1 MPRFSNKTQD
11 SSEPTDTG
19 TPAGGTSTATQD
31 LADKGIVEST
41 PEDKGMSGD
50 QVVLQK
56 NTIFSST
63 SYQYPDRTIKPNQ
76 DDFAKIKNDGIYD
89 TRFVNQPSLRSL
101 QRGNPSVPFVY
112 NGPQLIDE
120 TSGTA
125 RIAGPGYS
133 ANGDDV
139 QAEFFGVTSP
149 GERALLISTATKLG
163 LFFNS
168 KPSPSMVAG
177 TGLNN
182 TDANAVQG
190 LLNYSTKSGYT
201 WRTVAARLSSGM
213 IASPIISGSGSGSSY
228 SVVSTED
235 AMAAAKDAWFSVLKR
250 PPTAAEMKQ
259 AAITIQQNERTR
271 AQGNTM
277 DPASLKTAAAQQ
289 AQKTSPGEYAA
300 TSAGNA
306 LTRMFSLFGGR

>member
-19 TPAGGTSTATQD
+19 TPAEGTSTATQD

-41 PEDKGMSGD
+41 PENQGATGD

-63 SYQYPDRTIKPNQ
+63 SYAYPPRAIRPTKSDWE
-76 DDFAKIKNDGIYD
+76 KINNDGIYD
-89 TRFVNQPSLRSL
+89 PRFASQPGWRAAG
-101 QRGNPSVPFVY
+101 GNPSLPILYF
-112 NGPQLIDE
+112 GSQLIDE
-120 TSGTA
+120 TSGQA
-125 RIAGPGYS
+125 RIAGPGYA

-139 QAEFFGVTSP
+139 QAEFFGVTSAA
-149 GERALLISTATKLG
+149 ERATLISTAQKLG

-213 IASPIISGSGSGSSY
+213 IASPIISGGGGSSY

-259 AAITIQQNERTR
+259 AAITIQQNERAR

-277 DPASLKTAAAQQ
+277 DPASLKTAAVQQ